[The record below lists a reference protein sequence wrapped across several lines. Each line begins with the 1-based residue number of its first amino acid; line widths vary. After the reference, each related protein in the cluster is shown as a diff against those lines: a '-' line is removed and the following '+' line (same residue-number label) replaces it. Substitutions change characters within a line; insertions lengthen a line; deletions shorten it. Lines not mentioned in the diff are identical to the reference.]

1 MPHPTHTH
9 IFKGQYD
16 ETHKEDEMRILTP
29 LGREQADLTGRRLA
43 EMIRGI
49 DEEFGPCNVRVVRVS
64 DMARAK
70 ETAEIISAH
79 LPNSVERTEPD
90 PDLNEGRPCHH
101 IPGVRASES
110 TIAKT
115 DEGHSRIER
124 AFKRYFH
131 RADRPQSQE
140 DDDGGESDAATAN
153 EELKP
158 HPKHEFEI
166 IVCHGNVIRYMTCR
180 ALQIPPEAW
189 LRLCTFNCSLTY
201 LTIRP
206 TGSVSCRMLG
216 DIGHLGLANST
227 FSGHHGFNW

>member
-1 MPHPTHTH
+1 
-9 IFKGQYD
+9 
-16 ETHKEDEMRILTP
+16 
-29 LGREQADLTGRRLA
+29 
-43 EMIRGI
+43 
-49 DEEFGPCNVRVVRVS
+49 
-64 DMARAK
+64 MARAK

-79 LPNSVERTEPD
+79 LPNSVERTESD

-140 DDDGGESDAATAN
+140 DDDSGESDAATAN